1 MVTKSFTVQEQIVI
15 VRKYNDIGITS
26 ELKAFHIP
34 TAQPL
39 LPRFY
44 NGRIAYQYKSLRVGL
59 TTLRKQPRC
68 RILITIDILAFHLV
82 SVICSLL

>member
-1 MVTKSFTVQEQIVI
+1 MNSKPLTVQEQIII
-15 VRKYNDIGITS
+15 VRKYRDIGITS
-26 ELKAFHIP
+26 KLKAFHIP

-44 NGRIAYQYKSLRVGL
+44 NGRIAYQYKNLRVGL

-68 RILITIDILAFHLV
+68 RVLITIDIP
-82 SVICSLL
+82 VIPF